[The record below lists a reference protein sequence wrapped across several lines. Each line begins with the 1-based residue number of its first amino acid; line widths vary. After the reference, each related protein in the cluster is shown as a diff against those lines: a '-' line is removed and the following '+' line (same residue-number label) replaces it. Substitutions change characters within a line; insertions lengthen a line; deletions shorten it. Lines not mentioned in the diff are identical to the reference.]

1 MLPSIFGESL
11 FDDWMGFPFRGFES
25 DVDRKLYGK
34 HAAHVMKTDLKEHDE
49 GYELKVDLPGFK
61 KDQIDLQLQNGYL
74 TITASK
80 GLEEEG
86 KDKKGKIV
94 HQERYEGSMTRSFYI
109 GENVKEEDVQAKFED
124 GVLTLD
130 FPKEKPVLTR
140 RPGWAN
146 SLRSSLSSRIRRPA
160 TSLRNS
166 TLRRWAWTLTHSTAL
181 RS

>member
-25 DVDRKLYGK
+25 DVDYKLYGK

-80 GLEEEG
+80 GLDEEG
-86 KDKKGKIV
+86 KDKKGRIV

-109 GENVKEEDVQAKFED
+109 GENVKEEDV
-124 GVLTLD
+124 LS
-130 FPKEKPVLTR
+130 R
-140 RPGWAN
+140 RRSQWPFLSVRPFRSKVNHDYSSAPQNAG
-146 SLRSSLSSRIRRPA
+146 RSSCRQSVDSLKSQNGNFRKSSHFGID
-160 TSLRNS
+160 
-166 TLRRWAWTLTHSTAL
+166 
-181 RS
+181 